1 MVKMP
6 HTLVSPTHAEQEH
19 DEPRKF
25 WGITAT
31 FLAFDSI

>member
-19 DEPRKF
+19 DAPRKF
-25 WGITAT
+25 LDITA
-31 FLAFDSI
+31 LNIAF